1 MWQRENKTPP
11 AFKDLERLCF
21 IGNGNFGKIYLVRSK
36 LTKNLH
42 AMKCIRKD
50 IVIEHESIENLI
62 VEKMIQL
69 QANHPFII
77 GIDFVF

>member
-1 MWQRENKTPP
+1 
-11 AFKDLERLCF
+11 
-21 IGNGNFGKIYLVRSK
+21 
-36 LTKNLH
+36 LH

-69 QANHPFII
+69 
-77 GIDFVF
+77 